1 MAKPL
6 RFRRSDERWTAGRV
20 RSELYD
26 ALDANLGATMTSPW
40 YKQPDG
46 YEARRFEMDNG
57 DVALFCWNDS
67 VGYWLGNTETPRAL
81 WQTEKERFSKAPPVV
96 ADWAQTE
103 LLAQLYEEDP
113 WLEDYPNVAWFFLP
127 VFLSKDG
134 RETSREFFRDHAAG
148 FPDTDSDTALAFYD
162 DLLRTDAVTDRH
174 LMAGKLGTTEQIHL
188 GRMSAAMSE
197 FTVAKLLHEVGYDLT
212 PEHEVSTGHSIDFRV
227 DRPGEESVLV
237 EVTRPLPTERRSA
250 SSAVQ
255 AITETVET
263 KTSGQLREHGGG
275 IVLFVDCS
283 SFRDDDWDE
292 IMAARPDVGFR
303 PAVVF
308 RVRPGADPEVE
319 GYTKGSVPMSVPD
332 GIED

>member
-20 RSELYD
+20 RSELYG

-40 YKQPDG
+40 YKQPEG

-57 DVALFCWNDS
+57 DVALFCWNDH

-81 WQTEKERFSKAPPVV
+81 WQTDKERFSKAPGDV
-96 ADWAQTE
+96 AEWAQTE

-113 WLEDYPNVAWFFLP
+113 WLESYPDLAWFFLP

-134 RETSREFFRDHAAG
+134 RETSREFFREHAAG

-162 DLLRTDAVTDRH
+162 ELLGTDALTDRH
-174 LMAGKLGTTEQIHL
+174 LMAGKLGTTERLHL

-197 FTVAKLLHEVGYDLT
+197 FTVAKLLHDGGYELT

-227 DRPGEESVLV
+227 DRPGEASVLV

-250 SSAVQ
+250 SSAVR

-263 KTSGQLREHGGG
+263 KTSGQLSEHGGG

-283 SFRDDDWDE
+283 SFRDDDWGE

-303 PAVVF
+303 PAVIF
-308 RVRPGADPEVE
+308 RVRPGRDDEVE
-319 GYTKGSVPMSVPD
+319 GYTKGAVPLSVPE
-332 GIED
+332 GIDD